1 MQTSRYQSIKKELKK
16 TQLVDDFLVVE
27 APLEIQINEK
37 PFAAVM
43 RTPGDDEVLLRGL
56 LYAED
61 IYKGKAPLRLKNN
74 QTKPNGFAKVQV
86 QISEKELRKGY
97 LNKRTLLSVSSCG
110 ICGKQELDSTEI
122 PKKKL
127 SNFRLTDLSANAPK
141 KSEIMIFGVF
151 EHFWLK
157 TTKIEFDL
165 AKNAF
170 KCVFS

>member
-61 IYKGKAPLRLKNN
+61 IYKGKAPLLLKNN
-74 QTKPNGFAKVQV
+74 QTEPNGFAKVQV
-86 QISEKELRKGY
+86 QIPEKELRKGY

-110 ICGKQELDSTEI
+110 ICGKQELDSTKT

-127 SNFRLTDLSANAPK
+127 KNTPALSMDLLPS
-141 KSEIMIFGVF
+141 MF
-151 EHFWLK
+151 ENMRSK
-157 TTKIEFDL
+157 QATFDQTGGSHAAAL
-165 AKNAF
+165 FDKNH
-170 KCVFS
+170 SL